1 MSAPALNTEQL
12 CPEKKGLRRDMK
24 SRHLMMISIGGTIG
38 TGLFMGSGQTI
49 SQAGPLGAILAY
61 MAGGF
66 IMYMVLLCLA
76 ELTVAM
82 PVSGSFQT
90 YASRF
95 ISPGA
100 GFTTGWL
107 YWINWAICIAADF
120 TAAGIIMHAW
130 FPQVET
136 WIWCG
141 IFAVALALLNI
152 ISVKAYGEAEFWFA
166 SIKVAAIVG
175 FIIAGAGLMFGFTG
189 HEGAIGLSNFTTSTT
204 NGEGGL
210 FPKGFQTVF
219 LAMIAV
225 VYSFQGAEL
234 VGIAAGECEDP
245 GKTVPRVI
253 RGIAVRIVLFYILA
267 IFVLAGTIPW
277 TEAGVLESPF
287 AHVYGRIGI
296 PIAQGIMSFVVL
308 TSALSAGNS
317 ALYACSR
324 LLWSMSKEGLAPSW
338 LGKLNSRGV
347 PFNGV
352 LITLI
357 LACMSLLTEEFAADT
372 VYLWLMSSTGLTGCL
387 IWVIIAWCQIN
398 FRKEFLK
405 LGGNLKDLVFRTP
418 LYPIV
423 PALAI
428 ILNLGVIISLYFDES
443 QRIVLY
449 TGFPVLI
456 GIYLY
461 YLLFLNK
468 KSAELSTQPK
478 VN

>member
-1 MSAPALNTEQL
+1 MSKPSVNLEEL
-12 CPEKKGLRRDMK
+12 CPQKEGLKRDMK

-38 TGLFMGSGQTI
+38 TGLFLGSGQTI
-49 SQAGPLGAILAY
+49 SQAGPLGAVLAY
-61 MAGGF
+61 LVGGL
-66 IMYMVLLCLA
+66 IMYMVLLCLG

-120 TAAGIIMHAW
+120 TAAGIIMNNW
-130 FPQVET
+130 FPQVDI

-141 IFAVALALLNI
+141 LFAIMLALLNI
-152 ISVKAYGEAEFWFA
+152 ISVRAYGEAEFWFA
-166 SIKVAAIVG
+166 SIKVAAILA
-175 FIIAGAGLMFGFTG
+175 FIVAGAGLIFGFADHSFPLG
-189 HEGAIGLSNFTTSTT
+189 FSNFKTDS
-204 NGEGGL
+204 GL
-210 FPKGFQTVF
+210 FPNGFQAVF
-219 LAMIAV
+219 LTMIAV

-234 VGIAAGECEDP
+234 VGIAAGECENP
-245 GKTVPRVI
+245 GKNVPRVI
-253 RGIAVRIVLFYILA
+253 KGIAFRIIFFYVLAIIVLAA
-267 IFVLAGTIPW
+267 IIPYD
-277 TEAGVLESPF
+277 EASVLESPF
-287 AHVYGRIGI
+287 AHVFGI
-296 PIAQGIMSFVVL
+296 LGFPLAKDIMSFVVM

-324 LLWSMSKEGLAPSW
+324 LLWSMSKEGLAPRA

-347 PFNGV
+347 PFYGV
-352 LITLI
+352 LVTLV
-357 LACMSLLTEEFAADT
+357 LACASLLTSAYAADT

-387 IWVIIAWCQIN
+387 IWAIIAWCQIN
-398 FRKEFLK
+398 FRKEFTR
-405 LGGNLKDLVFRTP
+405 LGGKVEELTFRTP
-418 LYPIV
+418 LYPLV
-423 PALAI
+423 P
-428 ILNLGVIISLYFDES
+428 ILTLVLNFGVIISLYFDES

-449 TGFPVLI
+449 TGIPILA

-468 KSAELSTQPK
+468 KQQTAANETKAS
-478 VN
+478 